1 MDGINRHLTP
11 SPLWDKE
18 VETLVSETEKSRE
31 AKSSLAV
38 EGRDKAGS
46 RPNFFV
52 KSSFNSS
59 PYSSNFC

>member
-46 RPNFFV
+46 RPNFL
-52 KSSFNSS
+52 
-59 PYSSNFC
+59 